1 MTEELRHRLNLK
13 HTKIERLHL
22 NTFGSHNYKTQ
33 ACAVVRLYLRAHHQ
47 GEPVAISALT
57 SPVICSPLPSA
68 IRVDRY
74 PHLSDLQLADESS
87 TPRGEIDVLIGSN
100 FYWSIVTGEVV
111 KADEGPVAVNS
122 KLGWLL
128 SGPMDSHEAHQVFH
142 SNVVISGAPTNPTY
156 GVRDDAL
163 VNALRRFWEDESL
176 GIVDTPADI
185 VNPNS
190 FMLPISFRD
199 GRYVV
204 SLPWKCDHADVPNH
218 LVLCEGRL
226 KSLLRK
232 LRLKPDLLL
241 EYDKII
247 RDQLKCGIIEI
258 VHPDQLNMVSQ
269 AGCKPNVHYMPYH
282 GVIRQESQ
290 TTKLRIVYNG
300 SARAYGNEPSVN
312 DCLQTG
318 PNYIPKLVDIL
329 VRFRWHKIA
338 LTADIE
344 KAFLMIGI
352 VEDDRDF
359 LRFLW
364 VKDPFKVPHELV
376 HLRFTRLV
384 FGLRPS
390 PAILGEVLVHHI
402 DKYQSKFPELTV
414 QLKNSFYVDDLVTG
428 ASNEGDAIEFFQ
440 ASREIMSAGGMN
452 LRKWK
457 SNSSTVL
464 KKIESVMATSENQ
477 GNTCSTPMGFE
488 EEDET
493 FTRTVIGH
501 SVAAQDQSPRILG
514 VMWDHVTDTFR
525 FDFTQLESHVSSML
539 ITKRSVLRLTAKI
552 FDPLGFV
559 SPFIVQ
565 LKILFQLLCEEK
577 WEWDMELS
585 GEPLIKWKTIMSE
598 LSLLDKI
605 RIPRCYFSSQC
616 VTVTTELHGFCD
628 ASEQAFAAVVYMRSV
643 NVDGAVEVALVASKT
658 RVSPMKKQSIP
669 RLELLGAVIL
679 SRLMRNVTS
688 SLSKPISTF
697 YWTDSMATLHW
708 IRTIKPWKQYVN
720 HRVSEICSL
729 SNREQWQH
737 CPGSLNPADI
747 PSRGMKCS
755 KLAGN
760 DMWWNGPSFLK
771 SPEHQWPR
779 AEVFPASDTTE
790 AEVIKN

>member
-1 MTEELRHRLNLK
+1 MSSPTSNSSNSTESTNGESNNEATSSTHTSSVAKNQRTILLQTAHALAFADPRGPTAQVRILFDSGSQLSYVTEELRHRLNPK

-163 VNALRRFWEDESL
+163 ANALRRFWEVESL
-176 GIVDTPADI
+176 GIVDTPADT

-269 AGCKPNVHYMPYH
+269 AGCKPNVHYMPHH

-300 SARAYGNEPSVN
+300 SARAYGN
-312 DCLQTG
+312 
-318 PNYIPKLVDIL
+318 
-329 VRFRWHKIA
+329 
-338 LTADIE
+338 
-344 KAFLMIGI
+344 
-352 VEDDRDF
+352 
-359 LRFLW
+359 
-364 VKDPFKVPHELV
+364 
-376 HLRFTRLV
+376 
-384 FGLRPS
+384 
-390 PAILGEVLVHHI
+390 
-402 DKYQSKFPELTV
+402 
-414 QLKNSFYVDDLVTG
+414 
-428 ASNEGDAIEFFQ
+428 
-440 ASREIMSAGGMN
+440 
-452 LRKWK
+452 
-457 SNSSTVL
+457 
-464 KKIESVMATSENQ
+464 
-477 GNTCSTPMGFE
+477 
-488 EEDET
+488 
-493 FTRTVIGH
+493 
-501 SVAAQDQSPRILG
+501 
-514 VMWDHVTDTFR
+514 
-525 FDFTQLESHVSSML
+525 
-539 ITKRSVLRLTAKI
+539 
-552 FDPLGFV
+552 
-559 SPFIVQ
+559 
-565 LKILFQLLCEEK
+565 
-577 WEWDMELS
+577 
-585 GEPLIKWKTIMSE
+585 
-598 LSLLDKI
+598 
-605 RIPRCYFSSQC
+605 
-616 VTVTTELHGFCD
+616 
-628 ASEQAFAAVVYMRSV
+628 
-643 NVDGAVEVALVASKT
+643 
-658 RVSPMKKQSIP
+658 
-669 RLELLGAVIL
+669 
-679 SRLMRNVTS
+679 
-688 SLSKPISTF
+688 
-697 YWTDSMATLHW
+697 
-708 IRTIKPWKQYVN
+708 
-720 HRVSEICSL
+720 
-729 SNREQWQH
+729 
-737 CPGSLNPADI
+737 
-747 PSRGMKCS
+747 
-755 KLAGN
+755 
-760 DMWWNGPSFLK
+760 
-771 SPEHQWPR
+771 
-779 AEVFPASDTTE
+779 
-790 AEVIKN
+790 